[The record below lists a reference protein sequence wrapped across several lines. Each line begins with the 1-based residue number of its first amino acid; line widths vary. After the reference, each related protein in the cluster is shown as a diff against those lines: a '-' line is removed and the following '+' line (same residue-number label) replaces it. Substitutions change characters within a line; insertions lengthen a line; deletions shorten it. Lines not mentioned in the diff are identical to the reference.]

1 MEKFLGIDIGGTN
14 VKFGLVDSEGNISKH
29 HKVPTVE
36 LRKHGEFIA
45 HFIDYLQQKLPD
57 YQPVQKIGIGVPGT
71 LNKARTTTLEI
82 PAIPELDGKD
92 FKTAL
97 EESFPDYDFA
107 LENDANAAA
116 LGEYYFSKD
125 NTTPDN
131 YIFVTMGTGI
141 GGAAILDGE
150 IFKGGDGNSME
161 IGHMFSNNNTLEKQI
176 GRIGILNLAESLL
189 ADYPDTSLVTTPQMS
204 IHELVAAAGRNDE
217 LSCRVFQR
225 IGSIMGEALVS
236 VIRILDVKT
245 VIIGGGISA
254 SFDYIMPGFHKALSK
269 YLTSYYLDNLQV
281 KRAALQNESGI
292 VGAAALCFVSKKV
305 VQR

>member
-14 VKFGLVDSEGNISKH
+14 VKFGLVDSEGNISMH
-29 HKVPTVE
+29 HKVPTVQ
-36 LRKHGEFIA
+36 LRKNGEFIA
-45 HFIDYLQQKLPD
+45 HFIDYLQQRLPD
-57 YQPVQKIGIGVPGT
+57 YQPVHKIGIGVPGT
-71 LNKARTTTLEI
+71 LNKTRTKTLEI
-82 PAIPELDGKD
+82 PAIPELNGKE
-92 FKTAL
+92 FKAAL
-97 EESFPDYDFA
+97 EDSFPDYDFS

-116 LGEYYFSKD
+116 LGEFYFSKD
-125 NTTPDN
+125 NSTPED

-141 GGAAILDGE
+141 GGAAILDGQ

-176 GRIGILNLAESLL
+176 GRMGILNLTESLL
-189 ADYPDTSLVTTPQMS
+189 PDYPDTSLITSPAMS

-217 LSCRVFQR
+217 LSCKVFHR
-225 IGSIMGEALVS
+225 IGAILGEALVS

-245 VIIGGGISA
+245 IIIGGGISA
-254 SFDYIMPGFHKALSK
+254 SFDYIAPGFNKALSK
-269 YLTSYYLDNLQV
+269 YLTEYYLDSLQV

-305 VQR
+305 IQR